1 MKKRNV
7 KLLVSGLTLGLAA
20 LTTVGTTYAWFT
32 TTGDA
37 SVSGMNITAQG
48 EGNGIFISTDNGTTY
63 NRSVDLSDLY
73 FKDKK
78 LSPATSLDG
87 KTFSYL
93 NSEVH
98 GAQKVNGNYVFSYGK
113 VDTTNEAK
121 YYVGFDLEFAVT
133 ADTSIYFYAN
143 NVDGGNEMKKVS
155 RMSVSVYESDDN
167 KVFNNN
173 SGTATTYIFEEKAAD
188 LTTDYALEAMNKL
201 YGKTVVDKSYGIHVG
216 DTLNTTNR
224 NEELNNATLLSKGHN
239 TPTLLVENTKT
250 YALEN
255 KVIPGSE
262 GQFKF
267 ARVHFN
273 FWIEGNDYL
282 CSNKAIAQS
291 LAASLVFISK

>member
-20 LTTVGTTYAWFT
+20 LTTVGSTYAWFT

-37 SVSGMNITAQG
+37 SVSGMDITAQG
-48 EGNGIFISTDNGTTY
+48 EGNGIFISTDDGATY
-63 NRSVDLSDLY
+63 NRSVDLGEEY
-73 FKDKK
+73 FKDIK

-93 NSEVH
+93 KSEVH
-98 GAQKVNGNYVFSYGK
+98 TTDQNGKDVFSYGK
-113 VDTTNEAK
+113 VDDNNKAK

-133 ADTSIYFYAN
+133 ADTSIYFYASEVN
-143 NVDGGNEMKKVS
+143 GGDEMKKVS

-167 KVFNNN
+167 KAFNTT
-173 SGTATTYIFEEKAAD
+173 SGTATTYVFEEKGAD
-188 LTTDYALEAMNKL
+188 VTTDYALDAMNKL
-201 YGKTVVDKSYGIHVG
+201 YGKTVVDKSYGIYVG
-216 DTLNTTNR
+216 DTTNTTNR
-224 NEELNNATLLSKGHN
+224 NDDFNNATLLSKDHDN
-239 TPTLLVENTKT
+239 STLLVENTKT
-250 YALEN
+250 YALDN

-282 CSNKAIAQS
+282 CSNKAIAQQ